1 MPWGAPRRR
10 GDREQ
15 LKTTANEHHLAP
27 DVSNESQ
34 PGQSDANNS
43 TAPSDS
49 DVNQTEANDSLTN
62 ASTETNEQPNN
73 ETNVSCI
80 DNIDCAPGQLCVDE
94 LCSETDNNDAI
105 NQSEALAAQAQR
117 FNELCRAECE
127 AIVDCQS
134 NYFSSVEEC
143 ISIVR
148 GYHKLGT
155 GLPEPR
161 PAAHS

>member
-1 MPWGAPRRR
+1 M
-10 GDREQ
+10 
-15 LKTTANEHHLAP
+15 
-27 DVSNESQ
+27 SNESQ

-143 ISIVR
+143 ISIDCEVTTNLAQDYPNLDR
-148 GYHKLGT
+148 QAFLNVSK
-155 GLPEPR
+155 
-161 PAAHS
+161 AHYR